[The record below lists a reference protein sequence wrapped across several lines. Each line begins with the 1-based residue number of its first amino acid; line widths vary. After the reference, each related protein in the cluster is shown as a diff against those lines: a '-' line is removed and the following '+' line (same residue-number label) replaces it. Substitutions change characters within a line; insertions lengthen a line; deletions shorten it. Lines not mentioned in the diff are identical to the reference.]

1 MIQKMLRDEMLVT
14 VTLTVLFLRKLLLF
28 VKIILFFY
36 LFLAVLGLQ
45 CCADLSLAVVSK
57 GCSLVTVHRLL
68 IAVASLAVKHWL
80 QGGQASVAAAPS
92 SGAQAQQLWCPA
104 LVVPQHVGSSRIRD
118 PIHLSCIG
126 SWILCHL
133 ATQEVQADRL
143 HLKEQLLIT
152 LSCFPPIF
160 IFNVQSLMFK
170 SFQISLTVEKSVLAR
185 QHQCPLRQHRIF
197 FQMSSPKEND

>member
-1 MIQKMLRDEMLVT
+1 MCKVSLTLQGSEMIQKMLRDEMLVT

-80 QGGQASVAAAPS
+80 
-92 SGAQAQQLWCPA
+92 
-104 LVVPQHVGSSRIRD
+104 
-118 PIHLSCIG
+118 
-126 SWILCHL
+126 
-133 ATQEVQADRL
+133 
-143 HLKEQLLIT
+143 
-152 LSCFPPIF
+152 
-160 IFNVQSLMFK
+160 
-170 SFQISLTVEKSVLAR
+170 
-185 QHQCPLRQHRIF
+185 
-197 FQMSSPKEND
+197 